1 MFSKQKR
8 KKNDLVKIHDRTD
21 TCSIDIPCTVNISL
35 NSVLCEFMYRFQA
48 QFYFFSV
55 CLTGF
60 PINYA
65 IRLTFPIAYQS
76 QGRSYPRLG

>member
-8 KKNDLVKIHDRTD
+8 KKFDLVKIHDRTD
-21 TCSIDIPCTVNISL
+21 TCSIDIPCTINVSL
-35 NSVLCEFMYRFQA
+35 NSVLCEFMYHFQV
-48 QFYFFSV
+48 QFFFFSV

-65 IRLTFPIAYQS
+65 IRLTFPIVYQS